1 MKNEIIAENI
11 IVEYVAPI
19 TFVKE
24 KIVEGNSKKSPL
36 KISGVAIDETTS
48 YNNLKYTK
56 EELKKAAP
64 SLSDKPI
71 LKDHKN
77 EIDSLV
83 GRTSTSSFNEIASQV
98 LYDGNIMDEKTAEMV
113 EDGRIKNVSIGA
125 KVEKLRR
132 ENPKDSNSPLIA
144 EGISF
149 LELSVT
155 PVQGVQ
161 NATISQ
167 AISEKLNLGDIMAE
181 EEKPEGTPEETP
193 KETPEEKPEETPA
206 SEEKPEE
213 KKEDPPA
220 EPEKPAEGT
229 STEAIKAMLKEV
241 IKEEL
246 KIKEKPKGKGIVSN
260 SVRQEKKS
268 DGLIRERTRDGISI
282 YSLEDSLVYGES
294 TNQLPTGVKFK

>member
-1 MKNEIIAENI
+1 MKKEFNPIIAENF

-19 TFVKE
+19 TFVLE
-24 KIVEGNSKKSPL
+24 KFDEKLSGKRSPL
-36 KISGVAIDETTS
+36 KISGVAIDETIS

-83 GRTSTSSFNEIASQV
+83 GRTGNSYFNETQNSIP
-98 LYDGNIMDEKTAEMV
+98 YDGLIMDEKTIEMI

-167 AISEKLNLGDIMAE
+167 AISEKFNLGDKMVE
-181 EEKPEGTPEETP
+181 EENETPVETPEEGSKETPEETP
-193 KETPEEKPEETPA
+193 VET
-206 SEEKPEE
+206 
-213 KKEDPPA
+213 PA
-220 EPEKPAEGT
+220 EPEKPAEAT
-229 STEAIKAMLKEV
+229 STEALKKMLREV
-241 IKEEL
+241 VREEL
-246 KIKEKPKGKGIVSN
+246 RIKEKPKGKGIVAN
-260 SVRQEKKS
+260 TVKQERVQ
-268 DGLIRERTRDGISI
+268 DNLIRERTREGLTI
-282 YSLEDSLVYGES
+282 YSLDEKLVYGES
-294 TNQLPTGVKFK
+294 VNQVPQGVKIKG

>member
-1 MKNEIIAENI
+1 MKKESNPIIAENFI
-11 IVEYVAPI
+11 IEYITPI
-19 TFVKE
+19 TFTE
-24 KIVEGNSKKSPL
+24 AQIIEGCSKKSPL
-36 KISGVAIDETTS
+36 KISGVAIDETIS

-83 GRTSTSSFNEIASQV
+83 GRTSVSSFNEIQNQV
-98 LYDGNIMDEKTAEMV
+98 LYDGFIMDKNTIEMI

-125 KVEKLRR
+125 KVERLRR

-167 AISEKLNLGDIMAE
+167 AISEKFNLGDKMVE
-181 EEKPEGTPEETP
+181 EETETTEETPEEVPEETP
-193 KETPEEKPEETPA
+193 KEIPVET
-206 SEEKPEE
+206 
-213 KKEDPPA
+213 PA
-220 EPEKPAEGT
+220 EPEKPAETT
-229 STEAIKAMLKEV
+229 STEAMKAMLREV

-260 SVRQEKKS
+260 SIKQEKVS
-268 DGLIRERTRDGISI
+268 DNLIRERTRDGLSI
-282 YSLEDSLVYGES
+282 YSLDDALVYGES
-294 TNQLPTGVKFK
+294 SNQVPKGVKLKG

>member
-1 MKNEIIAENI
+1 MKKEVIAENF
-11 IVEYVAPI
+11 IVEYITPI
-19 TFVKE
+19 TFTEAQV
-24 KIVEGNSKKSPL
+24 IEGSSKKNPL
-36 KISGVAIDETTS
+36 KISGVAIDETIS

-83 GRTSTSSFNEIASQV
+83 GRTSVSSFNEIQNQV
-98 LYDGNIMDEKTAEMV
+98 LYDGFIMDKNTIEMI

-125 KVEKLRR
+125 KVERLRR

-167 AISEKLNLGDIMAE
+167 AISEKFNLGDKMVE
-181 EEKPEGTPEETP
+181 EETETTEETPEEVPEETP
-193 KETPEEKPEETPA
+193 KEIPVET
-206 SEEKPEE
+206 
-213 KKEDPPA
+213 PA
-220 EPEKPAEGT
+220 EPEKPAETT
-229 STEAIKAMLKEV
+229 STEAMKAMLREV

-260 SVRQEKKS
+260 SIKQEKVS
-268 DGLIRERTRDGISI
+268 DNLIRERTRDGLSI
-282 YSLEDSLVYGES
+282 YSLDDALVYGES
-294 TNQLPTGVKFK
+294 SNQVPKGVKLKG

>member
-11 IVEYVAPI
+11 IIEYIAPI
-19 TFVKE
+19 TFISE
-24 KIVEGNSKKSPL
+24 KIEEKTSGKRSPL
-36 KISGVAIDETTS
+36 KISGVAIDETIS

-56 EELKKAAP
+56 EELKKATP
-64 SLSDKPI
+64 SLSNKPI

-83 GRTSTSSFNEIASQV
+83 GRTSVSSFNEIANQV
-98 LYDGNIMDEKTAEMV
+98 LYDGFIMDAKTAEMV
-113 EDGRIKNVSIGA
+113 EDGRIQNVSIGA

-132 ENPKDSNSPLIA
+132 ENPKDSNSPLVA
-144 EGISF
+144 EGITF

-167 AISEKLNLGDIMAE
+167 AICEKLNLGDKMVD
-181 EEKPEGTPEETP
+181 EEKPEGTPEENP
-193 KETPEEKPEETPA
+193 KETPEEIPEET
-206 SEEKPEE
+206 SEPEE
-213 KKEDPPA
+213 GTEDPPA

-229 STEAIKAMLKEV
+229 STEAIKKMLREV

-282 YSLEDSLVYGES
+282 YSLEDELVYGES
-294 TNQLPTGVKFK
+294 TNQLPKGVKFKG